1 MVELDITKRPED
13 DGNNDYDDRP
23 TVGACIVLSAIAV
36 VTIACLITIYL
47 VK

>member
-23 TVGACIVLSAIAV
+23 TLGMCLVLGAIFVI
-36 VTIACLITIYL
+36 TIACLITIYL